1 MSSVSIRVE
10 NLSKVFKNGKVGLH
24 GCSFEIESNTLTAIL
39 GPSGCGKST
48 LLKTLLGDIPKTS
61 GRIHIQGIELNDD
74 NYDLIKTHIGYVPQD
89 DIIHKDL
96 TVEQCLTF
104 SAHLRLSD
112 YSYEVQKKRVSEVLN
127 ELGIV
132 NLKDQ
137 LISEISGGQ
146 RKRVAIGVEILTKPR
161 ILFLDEPTSPLDPQ
175 TIEEFLK
182 ILKNLC
188 LNGTTVVMVTHK
200 PEDLEYMDECL
211 FMGVGGFL
219 TFKGKPNELKSYF
232 NKENIVEIYA
242 DMDQPKSIAYF
253 SNRYMTEAQ
262 KLSLVE
268 SNKST
273 FNPRRHTNY
282 FSQTFWLIARYLS
295 RKLNDLG
302 TLAVQISQ
310 APIIAILVVLIFEK
324 LDQTVLFFI
333 VISAI
338 WFGTNNAAKEIV
350 SEKNIFKRERRY
362 NQGII
367 PYLISKITVLSLIGL
382 IQSVIFIA
390 IIQWKFKNQEVELE
404 NPITVTLWMF
414 YLTIVST
421 LFGLALSAISKN
433 VEKVMGL
440 IPIAL
445 IPQIMLSG
453 IMVPLKLAFVK
464 IPSFI
469 LISRWAMT
477 GISRIQNNIYD
488 KIHDESVSSLE
499 FMRKNL
505 GETYDVMSSFHFE
518 GFVLT
523 IQGLFYFILIY
534 LTLEERI

>member
-1 MSSVSIRVE
+1 
-10 NLSKVFKNGKVGLH
+10 
-24 GCSFEIESNTLTAIL
+24 
-39 GPSGCGKST
+39 
-48 LLKTLLGDIPKTS
+48 
-61 GRIHIQGIELNDD
+61 
-74 NYDLIKTHIGYVPQD
+74 
-89 DIIHKDL
+89 
-96 TVEQCLTF
+96 
-104 SAHLRLSD
+104 
-112 YSYEVQKKRVSEVLN
+112 
-127 ELGIV
+127 
-132 NLKDQ
+132 
-137 LISEISGGQ
+137 
-146 RKRVAIGVEILTKPR
+146 
-161 ILFLDEPTSPLDPQ
+161 
-175 TIEEFLK
+175 
-182 ILKNLC
+182 
-188 LNGTTVVMVTHK
+188 
-200 PEDLEYMDECL
+200 
-211 FMGVGGFL
+211 
-219 TFKGKPNELKSYF
+219 
-232 NKENIVEIYA
+232 
-242 DMDQPKSIAYF
+242 
-253 SNRYMTEAQ
+253 
-262 KLSLVE
+262 
-268 SNKST
+268 
-273 FNPRRHTNY
+273 
-282 FSQTFWLIARYLS
+282 LS

-414 YLTIVST
+414 YLTIISS
-421 LFGLALSAISKN
+421 LFGLSLSAISKN

-477 GISRIQNNIYD
+477 GICRIQGDIFSKTSNKSI
-488 KIHDESVSSLE
+488 SSME

-505 GETYDVMSSFHFE
+505 GETYDVMASFHFE
-518 GFVLT
+518 GFVLI

-534 LTLEERI
+534 LTLDERN

>member
-1 MSSVSIRVE
+1 MSSISIRVE

-24 GCSFEIESNTLTAIL
+24 GCSFEIESSTLTAIL

-48 LLKTLLGDIPKTS
+48 LFKTLLGDIPKTS
-61 GRIHIQGIELNDD
+61 GRIHIQGIELNDE

-89 DIIHKDL
+89 DIVHKDL

-112 YSYEVQKKRVSEVLN
+112 FSYDVQKQRVKEVLN
-127 ELGIV
+127 ELNIEK
-132 NLKDQ
+132 LKDQ

-219 TFKGKPNELKSYF
+219 TFKGKPRELKSYF

-242 DMDQPKSIAYF
+242 AMDKPISIEHF
-253 SNRYMTEAQ
+253 SNRYMVEGK

-273 FNPRRHTNY
+273 FNPKRHTNY
-282 FSQTFWLIARYLS
+282 LSQTYWLIARYLS

-302 TLAVQISQ
+302 TLLIQIVQALVIAVLV
-310 APIIAILVVLIFEK
+310 ILTFDK

-382 IQSVIFIA
+382 IQSVIFIT
-390 IIQWKFKNQEVELE
+390 IIQLKFNNHEVELE
-404 NPITVTLWMF
+404 NPFTVTLWMF
-414 YLTIVST
+414 YLTIVSS

-453 IMVPLKLAFVK
+453 IMVPLKLAVVK
-464 IPSFI
+464 VPSFM

-477 GISRIQNNIYD
+477 GICRVQDNIHD
-488 KIHDESVSSLE
+488 KIRDESASSLD
-499 FMRKNL
+499 FMRRNL
-505 GETYDVMSSFHFE
+505 GETYDLMSGFQFE

-523 IQGLFYFILIY
+523 IQALFYFILIY
-534 LTLEERI
+534 LTLEERN

>member
-74 NYDLIKTHIGYVPQD
+74 NFDLIKTHIGYVPQD

-112 YSYEVQKKRVSEVLN
+112 YSYEVQKKRVLEVLN

-132 NLKDQ
+132 KLKDQ

-200 PEDLEYMDECL
+200 PEDLEYMDKCL

-219 TFKGKPNELKSYF
+219 TFKGKPTELKSYF

-282 FSQTFWLIARYLS
+282 VSQTFWLIARYLS

-302 TLAVQISQ
+302 TLAV
-310 APIIAILVVLIFEK
+310 L
-324 LDQTVLFFI
+324 
-333 VISAI
+333 
-338 WFGTNNAAKEIV
+338 
-350 SEKNIFKRERRY
+350 KN
-362 NQGII
+362 
-367 PYLISKITVLSLIGL
+367 
-382 IQSVIFIA
+382 
-390 IIQWKFKNQEVELE
+390 
-404 NPITVTLWMF
+404 
-414 YLTIVST
+414 
-421 LFGLALSAISKN
+421 
-433 VEKVMGL
+433 
-440 IPIAL
+440 
-445 IPQIMLSG
+445 
-453 IMVPLKLAFVK
+453 
-464 IPSFI
+464 
-469 LISRWAMT
+469 
-477 GISRIQNNIYD
+477 
-488 KIHDESVSSLE
+488 
-499 FMRKNL
+499 
-505 GETYDVMSSFHFE
+505 
-518 GFVLT
+518 
-523 IQGLFYFILIY
+523 
-534 LTLEERI
+534 

>member
-1 MSSVSIRVE
+1 
-10 NLSKVFKNGKVGLH
+10 L
-24 GCSFEIESNTLTAIL
+24 
-39 GPSGCGKST
+39 
-48 LLKTLLGDIPKTS
+48 
-61 GRIHIQGIELNDD
+61 
-74 NYDLIKTHIGYVPQD
+74 
-89 DIIHKDL
+89 
-96 TVEQCLTF
+96 
-104 SAHLRLSD
+104 
-112 YSYEVQKKRVSEVLN
+112 EVLN

-132 NLKDQ
+132 KLKNQ

-175 TIEEFLK
+175 AIEEFLK

-188 LNGTTVVMVTHK
+188 VNGTTVLMVTHK

-219 TFKGKPNELKSYF
+219 TFKGKPTDLRSYF
-232 NKENIVEIYA
+232 KKENIVKIYA
-242 DMDQPKSIAYF
+242 DMDQPKSIEYF
-253 SNRYMTEAQ
+253 SNRYMVECK
-262 KLSLVE
+262 KLSAIE
-268 SNKST
+268 SNIST
-273 FNPRRHTNY
+273 FNPKRHTNY
-282 FSQTFWLIARYLS
+282 LSQTFWLIARYLS

-302 TLAVQISQ
+302 TLLIQIVQALVIAVLV
-310 APIIAILVVLIFEK
+310 ILTFDK

-382 IQSVIFIA
+382 IQSLIFIA
-390 IIQWKFKNQEVELE
+390 ILQSRFKHQEVQLE
-404 NPITVTLWMF
+404 NPFSVTLWMF
-414 YLTIVST
+414 YLTIVSS
-421 LFGLALSAISKN
+421 LFGLALSAVSKN

-453 IMVPLKLAFVK
+453 IMVPLKLAVVK
-464 IPSFI
+464 VPSFM

-477 GISRIQNNIYD
+477 GICRVQDN
-488 KIHDESVSSLE
+488 IHDIIRDESSSSLD
-499 FMRKNL
+499 FMRRNL
-505 GETYDVMSSFHFE
+505 GQTYDLMSGFQFE

-523 IQGLFYFILIY
+523 IQALFYFILIY
-534 LTLEERI
+534 LTLEERN

>member
-1 MSSVSIRVE
+1 
-10 NLSKVFKNGKVGLH
+10 
-24 GCSFEIESNTLTAIL
+24 
-39 GPSGCGKST
+39 
-48 LLKTLLGDIPKTS
+48 
-61 GRIHIQGIELNDD
+61 
-74 NYDLIKTHIGYVPQD
+74 
-89 DIIHKDL
+89 
-96 TVEQCLTF
+96 
-104 SAHLRLSD
+104 
-112 YSYEVQKKRVSEVLN
+112 
-127 ELGIV
+127 
-132 NLKDQ
+132 
-137 LISEISGGQ
+137 
-146 RKRVAIGVEILTKPR
+146 
-161 ILFLDEPTSPLDPQ
+161 
-175 TIEEFLK
+175 
-182 ILKNLC
+182 
-188 LNGTTVVMVTHK
+188 MVTHK

-219 TFKGKPNELKSYF
+219 TFKGKPTELKSYF

-282 FSQTFWLIARYLS
+282 VSQTFWLIARYLS

-488 KIHDESVSSLE
+488 KIHDESVLSLE

-534 LTLEERI
+534 LTLEERN

>member
-1 MSSVSIRVE
+1 MSSLAIRVE
-10 NLSKVFKNGKVGLH
+10 HLSKVFKTGKVGLH
-24 GCSFEIESNTLTAIL
+24 GCSFEIESKTLTAIL

-48 LLKTLLGDIPKTS
+48 LLKTLLGDIQKTS

-74 NYDLIKTHIGYVPQD
+74 NYDFIKTHIGYVPQD

-96 TVEQCLTF
+96 TVEQCLTY

-112 YSYEVQKKRVSEVLN
+112 FSYEVQKQRVKEVLH
-127 ELGIV
+127 ELNIEK
-132 NLKDQ
+132 LKDQ

-146 RKRVAIGVEILTKPR
+146 RKRVAIGVEILTKPS

-175 TIEEFLK
+175 AIEEFLK

-188 LNGTTVVMVTHK
+188 VNGTTVLMVTHK

-219 TFKGKPNELKSYF
+219 TFKGKPTDLRSYF
-232 NKENIVEIYA
+232 KKENIVKIYA
-242 DMDQPKSIAYF
+242 DMDQPKSIEYF
-253 SNRYMTEAQ
+253 SNRYMVERK
-262 KLSLVE
+262 KLSVIE
-268 SNKST
+268 SNIST
-273 FNPRRHTNY
+273 FNPKRHTNY
-282 FSQTFWLIARYLS
+282 LSQTFWLIARYLS

-302 TLAVQISQ
+302 TLLIQIVQALVIAVLV
-310 APIIAILVVLIFEK
+310 ILTFDK

-382 IQSVIFIA
+382 IQSLIFIA
-390 IIQWKFKNQEVELE
+390 ILQLRFKNQEVQLE
-404 NPITVTLWMF
+404 NPFSVTLWMF
-414 YLTIVST
+414 YLTIVSS
-421 LFGLALSAISKN
+421 LFGLALSAVSKN

-453 IMVPLKLAFVK
+453 IMVPLKLAVVK
-464 IPSFI
+464 VPSFM

-477 GISRIQNNIYD
+477 GICRVQDN
-488 KIHDESVSSLE
+488 IHDIIRDESSSSLD
-499 FMRKNL
+499 FMRRNL
-505 GETYDVMSSFHFE
+505 GQTYDLMSGFQFE

-523 IQGLFYFILIY
+523 IQALFYFILIY
-534 LTLEERI
+534 LTLEERN